1 MTDARDRVAIISIE
15 QQIRDF
21 ILDYFYVT
29 DPTTLTD
36 DTSLIDSGIVDST
49 GMMGVIMYLES
60 EFGIQVGDRDATP
73 ENLGSI
79 RRIGEYVARS
89 TRDAPAATDP

>member
-29 DPTTLTD
+29 DPTSLTD

-79 RRIGEYVARS
+79 RRIAGYVARS
-89 TRDAPAATDP
+89 TRETPVPLDP